1 MATIEASSLSDDLKA
16 LGERYITNRSWKKR
30 KVASD
35 SRPISKKK
43 KNPGSVNWW
52 TSKEEEALKQG
63 VKEMGKGK
71 WCVVNVG
78 MPSTSRTS
86 GEISSE
92 TYRTGCA
99 RTLNP
104 RVTNTKDMKEIAVG
118 HNDGGLQGGKE
129 QNLATNSCDKEQKA
143 KPAGDNEN
151 EIVTSAGGT

>member
-1 MATIEASSLSDDLKA
+1 MILHKYRHLFGSRNAVDLKDKWRNI
-16 LGERYITNRSWKKR
+16 ERNLARRERLKLLPLSENDI
-30 KVASD
+30 V
-35 SRPISKKK
+35 P
-43 KNPGSVNWW
+43 
-52 TSKEEEALKQG
+52 TSQ
-63 VKEMGKGK
+63 
-71 WCVVNVG
+71 
-78 MPSTSRTS
+78 
-86 GEISSE
+86 SSIHD
-92 TYRTGCA
+92 RTGCA